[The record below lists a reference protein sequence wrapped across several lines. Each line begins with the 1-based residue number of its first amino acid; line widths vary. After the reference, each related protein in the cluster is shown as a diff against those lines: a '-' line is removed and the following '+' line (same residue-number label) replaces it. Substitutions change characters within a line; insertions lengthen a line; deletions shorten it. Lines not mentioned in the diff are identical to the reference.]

1 MNVLR
6 GDSHL
11 GEAVAQV
18 KHLVP
23 EGSLLGGMQ
32 GGNAAARIGGKG

>member
-1 MNVLR
+1 MDVLR
-6 GDSHL
+6 GGSHL

-18 KHLVP
+18 EYLVP
-23 EGSLLGGMQ
+23 EGSLLGGVQ